1 MLAVSVSAAWAQTA
15 PKVTATVASSTV
27 VAGDQVTIYA
37 DAAMAA
43 DAFGQDSTATVD
55 PIAIGVNKF
64 VQAMVP
70 TSYAPAR
77 CPGGHY
83 CFDGNVQT
91 DVYTTPG
98 RHTVTVAV
106 TDAKGRTGTGTATI
120 NFTAPRDS
128 DGDGLPDLWE
138 ISYGLNPN
146 DATGNNGANGDPDGD
161 GITNIQEYRAHTN
174 PVARY
179 QRVFTEASYGSRQ
192 SLTTCFHIAPLDPTD
207 SPSYGPTRML
217 VVGDNG
223 RTYDSASTNGYGSR
237 VSCPLGDRPPFIAD
251 RIVQV
256 VVESWNPVAV
266 ERTMQTVT
274 PEGQTTPLNASLGVQ
289 SASRVWYFARGA
301 AGRGIDMFFLA
312 FNPDTQPVDATFTF
326 TGLPDGV
333 PNQITRTLAPGV
345 RTTIWVN
352 QDLPDAAATDAA
364 ITVSATDGIFVER
377 AWRFQSPGRTAPTDS
392 VGRGAAVPSPT
403 WYFAV
408 GDLSAAFDTSFVVFN
423 PSDTRTSVQATFLR
437 TDGDPVSRTIDL
449 LPNSQQILRPR
460 DLGIGAASVGVTLST
475 SNGVGIVAERTTDGA
490 TASGASRLSN
500 IGAVSAGTS
509 WTFAVS
515 PPGYTDSEIV
525 IANTSNVAGQASIW
539 FYNDSDFPG
548 PFLKTVDLP
557 PQRVVRVPTNFLTLD
572 WVTVQSQKTT
582 GDVAP
587 AIVVERVTYATID
600 GVSRARQVT
609 VVGNV
614 TR

>member
-1 MLAVSVSAAWAQTA
+1 MMAVSVSAAWAQTA
-15 PKVTATVASSTV
+15 PTVIATAAPATVA
-27 VAGDQVTIYA
+27 AGDQITIYA
-37 DAAMAA
+37 DAAIAP
-43 DAFGQDSTATVD
+43 DAFGQDTTATVD

-64 VQAMVP
+64 VQAIVP

-77 CPGGHY
+77 CPAGHD
-83 CFDGNVQT
+83 CFYGYVQT

-98 RHTVTVAV
+98 RHTVTVMV
-106 TDAKGRTGTGTATI
+106 TDARGRTGTGTATV

-128 DGDGLPDLWE
+128 DGDGLPDVWE
-138 ISYGLNPN
+138 TQYGLLPN

-161 GITNIQEYRAHTN
+161 GLTNLQEYRGHTN

-179 QRVFTEASYGSRQ
+179 QRVFAEGSYGSRQ
-192 SLTTCFHIAPLDPTD
+192 SLTTCFHIAPWDLNGSLST
-207 SPSYGPTRML
+207 GPIRIL
-217 VVGDNG
+217 VVGDSG
-223 RTYDSASTNGYGSR
+223 RTFESAGNGYGSG
-237 VSCPLGDRPPFIAD
+237 VTCPLGNRPPFIAD

-256 VVESWNPVAV
+256 IVESLNPVAV

-312 FNPDTQPVDATFTF
+312 FNPGTQPVNATFTF

-333 PNQITRTLAPGV
+333 PNQITRTLPPGV

-377 AWRFQSPGRTAPTDS
+377 AWRFQSPGRTAPMDS
-392 VGRGAAVPSPT
+392 VSRGAAVPSPT

-449 LPNSQQILRPR
+449 LPNSRQILRPR
-460 DLGIGAASVGVTLST
+460 DLGIGAASVGLTLST
-475 SNGVGIVAERTTDGA
+475 ANGVGIVAERTTDGA
-490 TASGASRLSN
+490 TESGASRLSN

-509 WTFAVS
+509 WTFAMS

-525 IANTSNVAGQASIW
+525 IANTSNVAGQAAIS
-539 FYNDSDFPG
+539 FNTDSDFPG

-557 PQRVVRVPTNFLTLD
+557 AQRVVRVPINSLTLD
-572 WVTVQSQKTT
+572 WMTVQSQKTT

-587 AIVVERVTYATID
+587 AIVVERATYVTID

-609 VVGNV
+609 VVGNI